1 MPTRLLREGI
11 LDSDSVCSLSF
22 PAEVFYRRLMSVV
35 DDFGRFDGRPAVLKS
50 RLYPLQGDKVREAD
64 IPRWIAECEK
74 AGLIVL
80 YTVAA
85 KPYILFRKLGV
96 PRAKDSKWPSPP
108 EGLEKLD
115 TSGGEVPGESLFT
128 DENICAQTQ
137 TDENRRTQTL
147 ADAPYSDSGSDTSS
161 DSGAGSKKS
170 GPAPPAVVVIVT
182 FPTAGN
188 PSEWHLTESHVAEW
202 RALYPSL
209 DILAECR
216 KALAWV
222 QAKSSNRKTAGGM
235 KRFLVGWLNRAT
247 ERGGRQQ
254 PQTFTKPAGE
264 TPLERMQ
271 RLQAAMDANRG
282 GSS

>member
-1 MPTRLLREGI
+1 MPARLLREGI
-11 LDSDSVCSLSF
+11 LDSDAVCSLSF

-35 DDFGRFDGRPAVLKS
+35 DDFGRFDGRAAVLKS

-96 PRAKDSKWPSPP
+96 PRAKESKWPAPP
-108 EGLEKLD
+108 ESLKSWD
-115 TSGGEVPGESLFT
+115 TSGCEVPCESLFADENGCEQTHT
-128 DENICAQTQ
+128 DES
-137 TDENRRTQTL
+137 RRQHTP
-147 ADAPYSDSGSDTSS
+147 AYAPDSGSDTSS
-161 DSGAGSKKS
+161 DAGAGTKKS
-170 GPAPPAVVVIVT
+170 RPATPAVVIVT
-182 FPTAGN
+182 FPTDGN
-188 PSEWHLTESHVAEW
+188 PGEWHLTESHVAEW
-202 RALYPSL
+202 RDLYPTL

-222 QAKSSNRKTAGGM
+222 QSKPSNRKTAGGM

-254 PQTFTKPAGE
+254 PQAYTKPAGE

-271 RLQAAMDANRG
+271 RLQAEMDANKG
-282 GSS
+282 GNP